1 LSQPLRHPAVLVR
14 ELAVTRRVLEVIVPT
29 LAMFGEVLV
38 GLGGSI
44 LTFRGFV
51 QAVCCGSLGCH
62 RQLPH
67 PLGLFTDANG
77 IFEAPRLLTA
87 FGLPADVCVGH
98 QRLLL
103 VNRRVASSR
112 ATKTGSVKRVE
123 NRQVRVGPVA
133 HLLGA
138 EAVRLEYPT
147 QVVFESV
154 TLGVN
159 DGARIGIV
167 GRNGDGKSS
176 LLGLLTGQLRPDSGR
191 VTRRSGLRV
200 SALSQADTLDPERTV
215 GWTLV
220 ADQPEHQWAGDARV
234 REVVDGLVSDIA
246 WDATIST
253 LSGGQRRRVQLA
265 QLLIGEWD
273 VIALD
278 EPTNH
283 LDIEGITWLAGHLRQ
298 RWARNTGGLL
308 LVTHDRWFL
317 DEVATT
323 TWEVHDGIVEP
334 FEGGYAA
341 YVLQRVERDRLASA
355 AEAKRQNLMRKELAW
370 LRRGPPART
379 SKPKFRIEAANQ
391 LIADVPPLRN
401 TVELAKL
408 ATARLGKDVIDLLDV
423 SVSFDGRPVLR
434 DVEWRIA
441 PGERTGIV
449 GANGAGKSTLL
460 GLITGSVA
468 PDTGRVK
475 RGKTVRL
482 AMLDQRGEELAAVAG
497 DRIADLLGGLR
508 GGYQVDGREVTPAQ
522 LLERLGFARGQLSA
536 RVDDLSG
543 GQRRRLQLMLTLLA
557 EPNVLLLDE
566 PTNDV
571 DTDTLT
577 AVEDLLDSWAG
588 TLIVVSHDRYLLER
602 VTDQQYAILDGRL
615 RHLPGGIDEYLRLA
629 ARRTTTS
636 ASLAPSSGPS
646 SGPARFEPATV
657 SGSQRRAAEKE
668 LAAVDRQLARL
679 ADRIAAKHHELA
691 EHDQSDHVG
700 LTRLTRELRGL
711 EGEVAERESRWLE
724 LSEALE

>member
-1 LSQPLRHPAVLVR
+1 
-14 ELAVTRRVLEVIVPT
+14 
-29 LAMFGEVLV
+29 M
-38 GLGGSI
+38 
-44 LTFRGFV
+44 
-51 QAVCCGSLGCH
+51 
-62 RQLPH
+62 
-67 PLGLFTDANG
+67 
-77 IFEAPRLLTA
+77 
-87 FGLPADVCVGH
+87 
-98 QRLLL
+98 
-103 VNRRVASSR
+103 
-112 ATKTGSVKRVE
+112 
-123 NRQVRVGPVA
+123 A

-138 EAVRLEYPT
+138 EAVHLEYPT
-147 QVVFESV
+147 RVVFESTTV
-154 TLGVN
+154 GVN
-159 DGARIGIV
+159 DGDRIGIV

-176 LLGLLTGQLRPDSGR
+176 LLDLLTGQVRPDAGR
-191 VTRRSGLRV
+191 VTQRGGLRAG
-200 SALSQADTLDPERTV
+200 ALSQADVLESDSTV

-220 ADQPEHQWAGDARV
+220 GDRHEHEWAGDPRI
-234 REVVDGLVSDIA
+234 RDVVSGLVSDIG
-246 WDATIST
+246 WDAVIGT

-265 QLLIGEWD
+265 ALLVGEWD

-283 LDIEGITWLAGHLRQ
+283 LDIEGITWLAAHLRQ

-317 DEVATT
+317 DEVATA

-341 YVLQRVERDRLASA
+341 YVLQRVERDRLAA
-355 AEAKRQNLMRKELAW
+355 VAEAKRQNLMRKELAW

-408 ATARLGKDVIDLLDV
+408 ATARLGKDVVDLIDV

-434 DVEWRIA
+434 DVEWRIG

-460 GLITGSVA
+460 GLISGDVQPEA
-468 PDTGRVK
+468 GKVK
-475 RGKTVRL
+475 RGKTVRVG
-482 AMLDQRGEELAAVAG
+482 MLDQRGDELVPLAGERVA
-497 DRIADLLGGLR
+497 DVLGRLR
-508 GGYQVDGREVTPAQ
+508 SGYQVDGRDVTPAQ
-522 LLERLGFARGQLSA
+522 LLERLGFAGAELSS
-536 RVDDLSG
+536 RVGELSG

-571 DTDTLT
+571 DTDMLAAT
-577 AVEDLLDSWAG
+577 EDLLDSWPG

-602 VTDQQYAILDGRL
+602 VTDQQYAILAGRL

-629 ARRTTTS
+629 AAQATAERAVPTAAKPAES
-636 ASLAPSSGPS
+636 QQISG
-646 SGPARFEPATV
+646 AEL
-657 SGSQRRAAEKE
+657 RAAHKE
-668 LAAVDRQLARL
+668 IAAIDRRLARL
-679 ADRIAAKHHELA
+679 AEQIEAKHRELA

-700 LTRLTRELRGL
+700 ITGLTGQLRDL
-711 EGEVAERESRWLE
+711 ESDVAELENRWLE
-724 LSEALE
+724 VSEVIE